1 MLIPVSRRGAPA
13 KLVNMKMYKLA
24 LLALACTWSACALA
38 QWQWLDKDGRKV
50 FSDRAP
56 PADIPQ
62 KNILKQPGIALPVAA
77 PDAAASATAAP
88 APSAVPGSQ
97 AVPKLGKDKELEE
110 KKAQAEAAEAAK
122 QKAEDAKIAAAR
134 ADNCSRAQRA
144 KTTLESGKPMQ
155 HTNAQGDVGFLD
167 EAGRTAELRRIQGII
182 ESDCKK

>member
-1 MLIPVSRRGAPA
+1 MLFTVSRLGATA
-13 KLVNMKMYKLA
+13 KLVAMRMHKLA
-24 LLALACTWSACALA
+24 LLALACTWSVGAFA

-62 KNILKQPGIALPVAA
+62 KNILKQPGIALPL
-77 PDAAASATAAP
+77 AASDVSASTT
-88 APSAVPGSQ
+88 APSALPAAPIGQ
-97 AVPKLGKDKELEE
+97 AVQKLGKDKELED
-110 KKAQAEAAEAAK
+110 KKAQTEAAEAAK

-144 KTTLESGKPMQ
+144 KTSLDSGKPMQ

-167 EAGRTAELRRIQGII
+167 EAGRTAELRRVQGII